1 MKKSTNQT
9 PTDPSVPK
17 NPIGEKSKKIVL
29 LAGGS
34 IFVGAMLFFIY
45 GNSDKVDLPTQEP
58 DFTQNNIAT
67 EQNPS
72 SEQLS
77 NTKTNNL
84 KPDNSSATLKQDF
97 LQKSKLS
104 NFSSY
109 YQGLI
114 GSKHI
119 KDTVQYP
126 PEIFDKKIIVSP
138 LENALPP
145 SSALLDG
152 FPFTT
157 FGDSTLNI
165 KNPLNTPLIA
175 KLIFHDE
182 SDQSNYAVRHFFIM
196 PNSTFVLT
204 GLLEGT
210 YQVAGLSTESPDLS
224 FVTQLFNIYNRVED
238 GNNIEMLGKQI
249 TPTDIF

>member
-1 MKKSTNQT
+1 MKKISNPTQ
-9 PTDPSVPK
+9 TDPSVPK
-17 NPIGEKSKKIVL
+17 NSLGDKTQKIVL
-29 LAGGS
+29 LAGGT
-34 IFVGAMLFFIY
+34 IFIGAMLFFTY
-45 GNSDKVDLPTQEP
+45 GNSNKVDLSAQNPEYPQSNVASEQNQSLKQSSIT
-58 DFTQNNIAT
+58 DTNNI
-67 EQNPS
+67 
-72 SEQLS
+72 
-77 NTKTNNL
+77 
-84 KPDNSSATLKQDF
+84 KPVSSSASLKQDF

-109 YQGLI
+109 YQGLV
-114 GSKHI
+114 GSKYI
-119 KDTVQYP
+119 KDTVQYS
-126 PEIFDKKIIVSP
+126 PEIFDKKIVISP

-145 SSALLDG
+145 TSALLDG

-182 SDQSNYAVRHFFIM
+182 SDQSNYAVRHFYIM

-210 YQVAGLSTESPDLS
+210 YQVAALSTEYPDLS
-224 FVTQLFNIYNRVED
+224 FVTQLFNIYDHVED
-238 GNNIEMLGKQI
+238 GNSVDMLGKQI
-249 TPTDIF
+249 NPTDIF